1 MKEKLLVILEAVAII
16 AALILIPAALILIP
30 AAGIVGIYSC
40 LSPET
45 FWERL
50 VTAIVGGL
58 VGAGLF
64 VMVAIFLRAIL
75 EED

>member
-1 MKEKLLVILEAVAII
+1 MKEKLLVILEATAII
-16 AALILIPAALILIP
+16 AALILIPI
-30 AAGIVGIYSC
+30 AGVAGVYSY

-50 VTAIVGGL
+50 VTVIVGGL

-75 EED
+75 EEG